1 MLTSHS
7 YHRQNFSQDNNP
19 WQRDEFRHNLRLSSV
34 DAQERA
40 IKDGDLVRVYNDK
53 GEIVMPAYVTSR
65 ITPGTVILPHGA
77 WPEISKEKT
86 ALMPGGLDRRGAD
99 NFLTSSKYHPWVLGV
114 ICCSEFV
121 QVEKKKG
128 TIWFFFRPK
137 AMYRLSG
144 LCLILQELARY
155 TTWSCQVV
163 PGFSMGK
170 RCLSKCS
177 SALSICTLL
186 SL

>member
-1 MLTSHS
+1 MWMPPRESISTQKDQNYPLKMLTSHS

-128 TIWFFFRPK
+128 
-137 AMYRLSG
+137 
-144 LCLILQELARY
+144 
-155 TTWSCQVV
+155 
-163 PGFSMGK
+163 
-170 RCLSKCS
+170 
-177 SALSICTLL
+177 
-186 SL
+186 